1 MRGPGA
7 TGERANL
14 FPSAWEA
21 PGYVAS
27 QHMSHLYEELD
38 RRDTAIGELV
48 LRRRRV
54 PGLTGDEPVYEIKR
68 DDELLMSSL
77 VNDSEL
83 ALAQRAIPHVG
94 DGIFDVLVGGLGLGY
109 TAWAAL
115 GFERVRS
122 VRVVELL
129 SEVIEWHR
137 EGLVPL
143 GAELS
148 RDPRCRF
155 LQGDF
160 FVFVTDPSLRDLLHP
175 AGGYGAILL
184 DIDHAPDAVLRDEHK
199 GWYAPASLART
210 AELLQ
215 PGGVLAV
222 WSCGGPQEG
231 FQQALE
237 EVFPDVTLE
246 DVTIYNPL
254 ADSEQTDTIYLAKRN
269 GSIPIPTRA
278 VPARRPES
286 DRPRR

>member
-1 MRGPGA
+1 
-7 TGERANL
+7 
-14 FPSAWEA
+14 
-21 PGYVAS
+21 
-27 QHMSHLYEELD
+27 MSHLYEELD

-54 PGLTGDEPVYEIKR
+54 PGLAGDEPVYEIKR

-129 SEVIEWHR
+129 PEVIEWHR

-143 GAELS
+143 GAELA

-175 AGGYGAILL
+175 PGGYGAILL
-184 DIDHAPDAVLRDEHK
+184 DIDHAPDAVLRDEHNS
-199 GWYAPASLART
+199 WYAPASLART

-237 EVFPDVTLE
+237 EVFPDVILE

-278 VPARRPES
+278 AGSRSEGES
-286 DRPRR
+286 SQKGRPRR